1 MVRSWP
7 DRMGIEER
15 AARVRERE
23 GVPRPDRDA
32 TIEGAVSGLRQG
44 RGARPTG
51 PWRII
56 PRRSA

>member
-1 MVRSWP
+1 
-7 DRMGIEER
+7 MGIEER
-15 AARVRERE
+15 AVRVRERV